1 MNMKRFLLYFLF
13 AVLVIFTGC
22 SEEIAPTPYTYS
34 KFFTGENSKTWKIK
48 ILEETLD
55 GKVIDRFTLACAT
68 DDRYTFFAATGHAFE
83 AVTGSN
89 KCSAEEQNVIEDV
102 WTFNNANATL
112 TMLLPFFVV
121 DSTLPFIVREVDEN
135 GMELE
140 IFLDEANT
148 SSYRIHFDVVD
159 ED

>member
-55 GKVIDRFTLACAT
+55 GEVIDRFTLACAT
-68 DDRYTFFAATGHAFE
+68 DDRYTFFAETGNPFH
-83 AVTGSN
+83 AVTGIN
-89 KCSAEEQNVIEDV
+89 RCSPTEKGLIEDV

-112 TMLLPFFVV
+112 TMVLPFFGVF
-121 DSTLPFIVREVDEN
+121 SPLPFIVREVDN
-135 GMELE
+135 DGMELE

-148 SSYRIHFDVVD
+148 SSYRIHFDLVS